1 MVDKGLI
8 KDCSGRGRCS
18 ITGEG
23 STHQEDIVILNVY
36 APNNGAAKYVKTKQI
51 ELKEEIDKST
61 IIVEDLTL
69 PSTIVRITRCKV
81 TKDTEESI
89 INQQ

>member
-1 MVDKGLI
+1 
-8 KDCSGRGRCS
+8 
-18 ITGEG
+18 
-23 STHQEDIVILNVY
+23 VY

-61 IIVEDLTL
+61 SIVGDFTL
-69 PSTIVRITRCKV
+69 PSMIVRITRHKV